1 MKSRKASR
9 SGVVLVCVLA
19 CLAVHL
25 TLAWNG
31 IRVSLQTHRES
42 KYAWGERQVR
52 LIADAGILRAAKKL
66 AADPAYIG
74 ETWSPQVEWNRKWN
88 ADVTIAI
95 AELPTL
101 GERTK
106 EYSITVKARLQEP
119 EGNGMQLQRS
129 RNERITVQM
138 KSKTT
143 NESNGT

>member
-19 CLAVHL
+19 CLAVLL

-31 IRVSLQTHRES
+31 LRTSLQTHHES

-52 LIADAGILRAAKKL
+52 LIADAGILRAAKKI
-66 AADPAYIG
+66 AADPSYVG
-74 ETWSPQVEWNRKWN
+74 ETWSPKLEWNRKWN
-88 ADVTIAI
+88 VDVTISI
-95 AELPTL
+95 AELPSL
-101 GERTK
+101 GELSK

-129 RNERITVQM
+129 RIERLTVLD

-143 NESNGT
+143 NQSNGN